1 MSKMKKIIKCL
12 FLIFA
17 LFFLIK
23 VQAEIVTYEKT
34 FPFAN
39 VKTII
44 AEPSFNILLQERENL
59 TLLKTDLLGNIL
71 VSKTY
76 VGIANA
82 NIIKQ
87 NNNYL
92 LVGKQNNHLQIYV
105 IDEYL
110 RTINTIE
117 TTHILPTGD
126 LHLYKDK
133 KEIYILCIN
142 NKNLASNSVYKI
154 NEDFSWQETS
164 FSAIDNIKEIIKKD
178 YPLLE
183 ENVTKKETGIALYE
197 SSTYKENTTILVGS
211 INNKGLLTL
220 KDDDKTIDIED
231 EAYTKYLYTTILND
245 SILVLA
251 TNGEQNAL
259 FVFDLTGEKK
269 EEYKQEENLT
279 TSSIIKGQQK
289 IYITTENSVITYNYE
304 TILNKEENLYGTL
317 TIEGKLKPYEKIKYQ
332 IEPNS
337 GYKIKEVLLKNDQG
351 DLLEVKEESF
361 VLPNTNAYLSV
372 TYEAEVENPNT
383 ADPILL
389 IFLGIFLLLGI
400 LIKLYKKWNWLK

>member
-164 FSAIDNIKEIIKKD
+164 FSAIENIKEIIKKD

>member
-1 MSKMKKIIKCL
+1 MKKIIKCL

-164 FSAIDNIKEIIKKD
+164 FSAIENIKEIIKKD

>member
-1 MSKMKKIIKCL
+1 MFLFYKKQLLKNEKENN
-12 FLIFA
+12 
-17 LFFLIK
+17 FFWYW
-23 VQAEIVTYEKT
+23 YEQEEMEKRGILWQQQYSYENRQEQLNKI
-34 FPFAN
+34 PVNKIDN
-39 VKTII
+39 VK
-44 AEPSFNILLQERENL
+44 S
-59 TLLKTDLLGNIL
+59 
-71 VSKTY
+71 SKE
-76 VGIANA
+76 
-82 NIIKQ
+82 K
-87 NNNYL
+87 
-92 LVGKQNNHLQIYV
+92 
-105 IDEYL
+105 
-110 RTINTIE
+110 
-117 TTHILPTGD
+117 
-126 LHLYKDK
+126 KDVK
-133 KEIYILCIN
+133 KE
-142 NKNLASNSVYKI
+142 V
-154 NEDFSWQETS
+154 E
-164 FSAIDNIKEIIKKD
+164 KKQ
-178 YPLLE
+178 
-183 ENVTKKETGIALYE
+183 KKENNIFDKQEIFIEQKT
-197 SSTYKENTTILVGS
+197 KS
-211 INNKGLLTL
+211 IF
-220 KDDDKTIDIED
+220 D
-231 EAYTKYLYTTILND
+231 EIQYQQQY
-245 SILVLA
+245 
-251 TNGEQNAL
+251 
-259 FVFDLTGEKK
+259 

>member
-1 MSKMKKIIKCL
+1 MKKIIKCL

-164 FSAIDNIKEIIKKD
+164 FSALENIKEIIKKD